1 MRGAFDRAALELV
14 SAAYRVHGS
23 MAAWLRTILEA
34 ATPLLRPDTGL
45 IGTTF
50 RVFPDGRIFFSSD
63 LVRTDDVPPEAVE
76 FMRGLGGEHTPPH
89 VHAATL
95 DRAPLDT
102 ASAAYRRFYGADFAD
117 WDFVQGWRD
126 LGLHDQLVAKAY
138 DPTGAGCHIL
148 AQMRHVTAQ
157 PTKHVQEWNHVL
169 THVLAGMRLQMDLAA
184 LSTNQEAVI
193 TPEGRVLH
201 AEDAAKPLACR
212 EALRGA
218 ALRMDRARTGAGK
231 ADAGRALREW
241 HALVAGR
248 WSLLDS
254 FESDGRRY
262 LVARRNDPR
271 LGFPRALSQRER
283 QVAAYA
289 ARGHSNKFIAYALGL
304 APSTVSS
311 HLTAAMR
318 RLGARHRGDLAAL
331 LSLECGDS

>member
-14 SAAYRVHGS
+14 SAAYRVQGS
-23 MAAWLRTILEA
+23 MAEWLASILDA
-34 ATPLLRPDTGL
+34 ARPLLRPDAGL
-45 IGTTF
+45 MGTTF
-50 RVFPDGRIFFSSD
+50 RVSPDGKIFFSSG
-63 LVRTDDVPPEAVE
+63 LVRTEEVPPAATE
-76 FMRGLGGEHTPPH
+76 FLRALTGEHTPPH

-102 ASAAYRRFYGADFAD
+102 ASSAYRRFYGGEFAD
-117 WDFVQGWRD
+117 WERVDTLRD

-138 DPTGAGCHIL
+138 DPTGAGCFIL
-148 AQMRHVTAQ
+148 AQMCRVTDQ
-157 PTKHVQEWNHVL
+157 PTQRVEEWNHML

-184 LSTNQEAVI
+184 LATNQEAI
-193 TPEGRVLH
+193 LAPDGRVMH
-201 AEDAAKPLACR
+201 AEEAAKPLACR
-212 EALRGA
+212 EALRAA
-218 ALRMDRARTGAGK
+218 ALRRDRARTRTGQ
-231 ADAGRALREW
+231 ADPALALREW
-241 HALVAGR
+241 RALVAGR

-271 LGFPRALSQRER
+271 LGFPRALSERER
-283 QVAAYA
+283 QIAAYA

-318 RLGARHRGDLAAL
+318 RLGARHRGELAAL
-331 LSLECGDS
+331 LSVECGDS